1 MPILEA
7 SKTKSVSGLT
17 QLFTV
22 QIQIKHFVNSEIQI
36 KMPGNYVNETN
47 RKRRNYTNKLF
58 GSYTYKNKNIITEQI
73 FTNYTNKRTY

>member
-1 MPILEA
+1 
-7 SKTKSVSGLT
+7 
-17 QLFTV
+17 
-22 QIQIKHFVNSEIQI
+22 
-36 KMPGNYVNETN
+36 MPGNYVNETN